1 MNAAR
6 ATAWAACVVVATGT
20 PASAA
25 EPFDGR
31 WAAEAQACI
40 GERGVASPIVVNSLS
55 LQWRDAAC
63 VVRTSYRVRGAWHI
77 GARCW
82 GEGVVSNVPITLRMR
97 GEQLLLAWAGAPAE
111 ELRRCP

>member
-6 ATAWAACVVVATGT
+6 ATAWAACVVVATGAS
-20 PASAA
+20 ASAA

-31 WAAEAQACI
+31 WAPDAQACI
-40 GERGVASPIVVNSLS
+40 AERAVASPIVVNSLS

-63 VVRTSYRVRGAWHI
+63 VVRTSYRVRDAWHI

-97 GEQLLLAWAGAPAE
+97 GEQLLLDWAGAPAE

>member
-1 MNAAR
+1 MTAAR
-6 ATAWAACVVVATGT
+6 ATAWAACVVVATGM

-31 WAAEAQACI
+31 WAPDAQACI
-40 GERGVASPIVVNSLS
+40 GESAVASPLVVNSFT

-82 GEGVVSNVPITLRMR
+82 GEGVVSNVLITLRMR
-97 GEQLLLAWAGAPAE
+97 GEQLLLDWAGSPAE

>member
-1 MNAAR
+1 VNAAR

-31 WAAEAQACI
+31 WAPDTQACI
-40 GERGVASPIVVNSLS
+40 GERAVASPLVVNSLT

-63 VVRTSYRVRGAWHI
+63 VMRTSYRVRGAWHI

-97 GEQLLLAWAGAPAE
+97 GEQLLLDWAGAPAE

>member
-1 MNAAR
+1 
-6 ATAWAACVVVATGT
+6 VVATGA

-31 WAAEAQACI
+31 WAPDAQACI
-40 GERGVASPIVVNSLS
+40 GERAVASPIVVNSLS

-97 GEQLLLAWAGAPAE
+97 GEQLLLDWAGAPAE

>member
-6 ATAWAACVVVATGT
+6 ATAWAACIVVTTGR

-31 WAAEAQACI
+31 WAPDAQACI
-40 GERGVASPIVVNSLS
+40 GERAVASPLVVNSFT

-63 VVRTSYRVRGAWHI
+63 VVRTSYRVRGTWHI

-97 GEQLLLAWAGAPAE
+97 GEQLLLDWAGAPAE

>member
-1 MNAAR
+1 
-6 ATAWAACVVVATGT
+6 VVATGT

-31 WAAEAQACI
+31 WAPDAQACI
-40 GERGVASPIVVNSLS
+40 GERAVASPLVVNSLT

-63 VVRTSYRVRGAWHI
+63 VVRTSYLVRGAWHI

-97 GEQLLLAWAGAPAE
+97 GEQLLLDWAGAPAE

>member
-1 MNAAR
+1 VNAAR

-20 PASAA
+20 SASAA

-31 WAAEAQACI
+31 WAPDAQACI
-40 GERGVASPIVVNSLS
+40 GERAVASPIVVNSLT

-63 VVRTSYRVRGAWHI
+63 VVRTSYRVRDAWHI

-97 GEQLLLAWAGAPAE
+97 GERLLLAWAGAPAE

>member
-1 MNAAR
+1 MTVVQATVLAASLF
-6 ATAWAACVVVATGT
+6 AASEPVR
-20 PASAA
+20 AA

-31 WAAEAQACI
+31 WAADPLSCAVES
-40 GERGVASPIVVNSLS
+40 GVAPLLTVNSLT
-55 LQWRDAAC
+55 LRWGDAAC

-82 GEGVVSNVPITLRMR
+82 GEGAISSVPITLRMR
-97 GEQLLLAWAGAPAE
+97 GEHLLLDWAGAPAE

>member
-1 MNAAR
+1 MGGLRCGRHGHACERGR
-6 ATAWAACVVVATGT
+6 AVRRPLGA
-20 PASAA
+20 
-25 EPFDGR
+25 GR
-31 WAAEAQACI
+31 AGLYR
-40 GERGVASPIVVNSLS
+40 GERAVASPLVVNSLT

-97 GEQLLLAWAGAPAE
+97 GEQLLLDWAGAPAE